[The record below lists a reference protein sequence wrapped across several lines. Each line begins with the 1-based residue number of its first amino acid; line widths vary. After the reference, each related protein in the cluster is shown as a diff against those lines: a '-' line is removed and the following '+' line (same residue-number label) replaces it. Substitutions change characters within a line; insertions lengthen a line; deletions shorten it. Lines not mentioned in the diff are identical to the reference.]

1 MKKIVILISV
11 LFLISAC
18 SGSKEISPEDIQS
31 TISVG
36 IEQTQLANPTS
47 TYTNTP
53 TNTPTYTPEPTNTP
67 APTNTPGP
75 TNTPNPNAIAS
86 DFIYYFKDN
95 FQFYA
100 KKLNPPIDVEL
111 IKFAFEYDSESN
123 LNLVFETKSGEL
135 LIQDGTAVN
144 YSIVMLA
151 NDLEKGRQLPKGIK
165 EVLFAFKNNDLET
178 RKQYILDW
186 EVLLDY
192 VEEDITV
199 DQLLAA
205 LRTP

>member
-11 LFLISAC
+11 LFLISSC
-18 SGSKEISPEDIQS
+18 SGSKPMSPEENQA
-31 TISVG
+31 TISAG

-53 TNTPTYTPEPTNTP
+53 TEAPTNTPEPTNTP

-75 TNTPNPNAIAS
+75 TNTPNPNVIAS
-86 DFIYYFKDN
+86 DFIFYFKDN

-100 KKLNPPIDVEL
+100 KKLTPPIDVEL

-135 LIQDGTAVN
+135 LIQDGTE
-144 YSIVMLA
+144 I
-151 NDLEKGRQLPKGIK
+151 GRAH
-165 EVLFAFKNNDLET
+165 V
-178 RKQYILDW
+178 
-186 EVLLDY
+186 
-192 VEEDITV
+192 
-199 DQLLAA
+199 
-205 LRTP
+205 